1 MTDSERAQAKK
12 ILGDPNALLTTDAR
26 EKPKILKL
34 IMKLNY
40 GVRDKL
46 RRDGV
51 AIQKTPNDLR
61 IEQMLSRRKLENNA
75 KNRRF
80 VIDALIQGEI
90 DAQKAGKAPGSL
102 WNMNEPLPV

>member
-1 MTDSERAQAKK
+1 
-12 ILGDPNALLTTDAR
+12 
-26 EKPKILKL
+26 
-34 IMKLNY
+34 MKLNY

-51 AIQKTPNDLR
+51 AITKTPNDLR

-80 VIDALIQGEI
+80 VIDALIQGEL